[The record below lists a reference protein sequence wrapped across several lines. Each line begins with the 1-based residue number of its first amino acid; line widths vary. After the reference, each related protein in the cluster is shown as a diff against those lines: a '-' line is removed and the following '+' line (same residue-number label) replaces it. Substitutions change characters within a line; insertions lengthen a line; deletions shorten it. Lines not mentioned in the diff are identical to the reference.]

1 MMGTEAGSSA
11 TKLPEVGTGKYV
23 GLISGS
29 GFVAGDGLGGRGGA
43 GNCVAT
49 GIIEYLS
56 IWPKG
61 AAEAVRDSF
70 SLSDSSSVAWEK
82 DRGILGTAGDAGA
95 PQLTGLRLISVCS
108 ESFAVAGA
116 KKL

>member
-1 MMGTEAGSSA
+1 M
-11 TKLPEVGTGKYV
+11 
-23 GLISGS
+23 
-29 GFVAGDGLGGRGGA
+29 GGRGGA
-43 GNCVAT
+43 GNWVAT

-56 IWPKG
+56 IWPNG
-61 AAEAVRDSF
+61 AAEAVRDNF
-70 SLSDSSSVAWEK
+70 SLSNSISGVGVK